1 MTTNASPR
9 LTAQHESDRA
19 IGQEMSEISL
29 AGSGWA
35 PQSGGDSSVPD
46 SETASRL
53 EDASTAAPV
62 KSSLL
67 TGTLNLL
74 NTIIGGGILSLPY
87 AFRSGGM
94 VVGVL
99 ELAVFGGMSWYGS
112 WLLLTSLRE
121 RPEKSFE
128 GLAHSALGKGGW
140 VAYNVAALLNCF
152 GACISYVIV
161 VADVLVPLSAE
172 FGVPVSRPVLLTAV
186 VALLIFPLCA
196 MRDISSLRYASA
208 TAIGIYSAFVL
219 CLVALWAGGGS
230 AGGDGGGGGEEA
242 AAAAAG
248 GAGGEEQE
256 GEDAT
261 GAAAA
266 GAAVAFKPS
275 VDGVLRAIP
284 LCAFAFMC
292 QTSLFPIYQ
301 ETSRPTEPRM
311 LRLTTSA
318 FGVAACIYLLTG
330 VAAYAHFGEAVAG
343 DVLLNLVPLDSAAV
357 RLVRLGFGISI
368 CLTYPC
374 LHFAARRSLEQLLF
388 QSPETARKAAAAGH
402 RSPYGRLLLLTVLIV
417 GTTLIIG
424 IALERVEVVFGFTGA
439 VASTALSYVLPAAIH
454 LRLRPKP
461 LLAARN
467 AGGLTLLVVG
477 VVLGLIS
484 FGNHAANTFSG
495 R

>member
-1 MTTNASPR
+1 MRGMSCPKPCPSPR

-19 IGQEMSEISL
+19 LGQEMSEISL

-35 PQSGGDSSVPD
+35 PQSADSSFPD

-53 EDASTAAPV
+53 EETMPASAAPV

-94 VVGVL
+94 VVGML

-152 GACISYVIV
+152 GACISYIIV
-161 VADVLVPLSAE
+161 VADVLVPLSVE
-172 FGVPVSRPVLLTAV
+172 FGVPISRPVLLTAV

-208 TAIGIYSAFVL
+208 TAIGIYSAFVV
-219 CLVALWAGGGS
+219 CLIALWAGGGG
-230 AGGDGGGGGEEA
+230 AGGDGGGDGGEEA
-242 AAAAAG
+242 AADG
-248 GAGGEEQE
+248 DGEE
-256 GEDAT
+256 AT
-261 GAAAA
+261 TAA
-266 GAAVAFKPS
+266 GAAVAFKPG
-275 VDGVLRAIP
+275 VDGILRAIP

-301 ETSRPTEPRM
+301 ETREPTEPRM
-311 LRLTTSA
+311 LRLTTAA

-330 VAAYAHFGEAVAG
+330 VAAYAHFGEATQG
-343 DVLLNLVPLDSAAV
+343 DVLLNLVPIDSAAV
-357 RLVRLGFGISI
+357 RLIRLGFGISI

-388 QSPETARKAAAAGH
+388 QSPETARKAAAGGAADA
-402 RSPYGRLLLLTVLIV
+402 SPYGRLLLLTVGIV
-417 GTTLIIG
+417 GTTLVIG

-439 VASTALSYVLPAAIH
+439 VASTALSYCLPAAIH

-467 AGGLTLLVVG
+467 AGGLALLVVG
-477 VVLGLIS
+477 ALLGLIA
-484 FGNHAANTFSG
+484 FGNHAANVFA
-495 R
+495 RR